1 MVDRADTS
9 AIDIALAVPIRAGR
23 ILVCRRAVNVHRG
36 GTWEF
41 PGGKVEPGE
50 QPESAARR
58 ELAEETGLDAE
69 RLDPLTVLVRDYP
82 DRSLRLH
89 VFVAVDVRGD
99 VQVDGGREWAWM
111 RRDSIEALE
120 MPEANV
126 QILRA
131 LRWRLP

>member
-9 AIDIALAVPIRAGR
+9 VIDIALAVPIRAGK
-23 ILVCRRAVNVHRG
+23 ILVCRRAADVHLG
-36 GTWEF
+36 GSWEF

-50 QPESAARR
+50 QPDAAAFR
-58 ELAEETGLDAE
+58 ELVEEIGLHAESLE
-69 RLDPLTVLVRDYP
+69 PLTVLVHDYP

-89 VFVAVDVRGD
+89 VFVANDVTGEVR
-99 VQVDGGREWAWM
+99 VEGGREWAWM
-111 RRDSIEALE
+111 RREAIEALE

-131 LRWRLP
+131 MRWRLP